1 MTGSTKDPANGPEV
15 AASVFAAV
23 IVYAV
28 RLALPNLRQQ
38 DGFPL
43 PLALDSIPRLH
54 PPSWTGSFFYLA
66 VLTTE
71 ATVFPRL
78 LRLPSLPTCTI
89 Q

>member
-28 RLALPNLRQQ
+28 
-38 DGFPL
+38 
-43 PLALDSIPRLH
+43 SIPRIYDSKASCFASLKLNIMMTTSLF
-54 PPSWTGSFFYLA
+54 SWDLA
-66 VLTTE
+66 EFSLIPT

-78 LRLPSLPTCTI
+78 LRIPGLSTCTK